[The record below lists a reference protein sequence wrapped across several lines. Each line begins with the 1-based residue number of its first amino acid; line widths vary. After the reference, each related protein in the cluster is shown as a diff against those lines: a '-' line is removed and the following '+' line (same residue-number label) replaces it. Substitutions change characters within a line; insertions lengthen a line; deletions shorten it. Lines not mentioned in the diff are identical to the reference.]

1 MPIELKNFE
10 AQIEHKTGRD
20 EQEAE
25 ISEVSAIKLDEADGI
40 GVALGFTNNSLSK
53 ADYLHIEENN
63 FIIIEASDLRDQLKE
78 CVASIAI
85 EEAKAL
91 AALQATDPKKNKLPV
106 KTKKPIEDRCYYSLK
121 AELMQKWCGSIAISE
136 RLCRANGIQNHPDYS
151 YMIVCRNGTDVKVL
165 NRFKQKMEGTIKNI
179 KVLTTETLAF

>member
-1 MPIELKNFE
+1 MPIELMNFE
-10 AQIEHKTGRD
+10 AQIEHKRGRG
-20 EQEAE
+20 EADTE
-25 ISEVSAIKLDEADGI
+25 AAAVPAFKLDEADGI

-53 ADYLHIEENN
+53 ADYLHIEGNS
-63 FIIIEASDLRDQLKE
+63 FTIVEASDLRDQLRD
-78 CVASIAI
+78 CVAAIAL

-91 AALQATDPKKNKLPV
+91 EELQLARPHVTKLPKKV
-106 KTKKPIEDRCYYSLK
+106 SKPIEDKCYYNLK

-151 YMIVCRNGTDVKVL
+151 YMIVCRNGTDVQVL
-165 NRFKQKMEGTIKNI
+165 SRFKQKMEGTIKNI